1 MPVVAGP
8 PQAHG
13 PSTFEKSE
21 HYELT
26 IRTRI
31 ICVEANGIFSV
42 KMGAMM
48 GTCMSIRM
56 LSF

>member
-21 HYELT
+21 HYELYAPYNL
-26 IRTRI
+26 RLR
-31 ICVEANGIFSV
+31 ANGIFLV

-48 GTCMSIRM
+48 GTCMLNM
-56 LSF
+56 TPY